1 MCGPCRTGQENES
14 CHKVWLKDKIV
25 LGERYKRGEGEVEW
39 RGVRK

>member
-1 MCGPCRTGQENES
+1 MWSVPHWPRERELP
-14 CHKVWLKDKIV
+14 KVWLKDKIV